1 MRVGIL
7 GPLEVTSGGQHV
19 ELAGARLR
27 ALLIRLALDAGRTVS
42 VPALADALWGDAAP
56 ADPANAV
63 QSLVSRLRRALPD
76 DTVSYGPGGYRLDM
90 PADAVDA
97 LRFEQLARQGQ
108 RELRA
113 GDPAGA
119 GRSLAAALR
128 LWRGEPL
135 AEVADAPYAAAPAAR
150 WAELRLSAI
159 EDRIEADL
167 AVGGGEHLVAE
178 LEELTRAH
186 QLRERPHALLVQAL
200 YQAGRQA
207 EALAAYDALRD
218 RLADE
223 LGLDPSPQLQELRTA
238 VLRADPALAGRR
250 PARRGNLRAAL
261 TSFVGR
267 EPERARIEQQL
278 SAGRLVTLVGPGG
291 AGKTRLATTVAAEHA
306 KRGDGAVWLV
316 ELAAV
321 VDPVDLTQTV
331 LAALDLRELPHLD
344 SAAKPPAPRDA
355 TSRLV
360 EVLAAPGTLVVLDNC
375 EHLVAAVAQLADD
388 LLSRCP
394 RLRIV
399 ATSRE
404 PLGILGE
411 NLCPVAPLS
420 LPEPGADVARALS
433 FPVVELLRDRA
444 VAVRPDFAVDEGNV
458 AAVVEICRRLDGLP
472 LAIELAAARLRTL
485 SPQHVAARLD
495 DRFRLLTGGSRTAL
509 ARHRTLRAVVAW
521 SWDLLGEQERL
532 LAERLAVFP
541 AGIAHDSAAG
551 VCAGPDLPAAEV
563 PDLLDALVDRS
574 LLQIVDDTEPR
585 YRMLDTIREYGLEQL
600 AAAGTLAATR
610 DAHLAWFLGLVEA
623 AEPKLRGPEQ
633 IVWTARLIAERENLL
648 AALYHACDTGD
659 SDSAVRMG
667 ASLGLFW
674 TVLGDNAEAATWLGQ
689 ALAVPG
695 PSPAPTRTLARVFH
709 LVNKA
714 AVEPPRDGLAV
725 MEEFAK
731 IAGEV
736 DPAWDHPLFALVE
749 PALAMMSDDTAAG
762 LASIERRL
770 GHPDPWAQAMLL
782 LGRAF
787 IRDNAGD
794 ADGMYAD
801 MTDAVARLRAI
812 GDRGGLSIALTALA
826 EAELVRGRGES
837 AVAMLHE
844 SIALVR
850 QLSSDDDSGYARMRL
865 SAMRVHLGEYDAA
878 RADLLDLARS
888 GNGRDACGALLTLGD
903 LDRYQGRLDEAGEH
917 YAAAKAQVAD
927 TFMVSPQFLALI
939 GTSVAHLAVARGEL
953 AVAREEL
960 AAATAAGMQV
970 KDMPVVAKVGVAVA
984 DYWLAAGEPERAGQ
998 VLGAADR
1005 IRGVADQGSPDAV
1018 RVAAAVAGDP
1028 AAERGHAR
1036 GRELDRVQALA
1047 ALEVDAGA
1055 GGRRLP

>member
-7 GPLEVTSGGQHV
+7 GPLEVDSGGRHI
-19 ELAGARLR
+19 EITGARLR

-63 QSLVSRLRRALPD
+63 QSLVSRLRRLLPD
-76 DTVSYGPGGYRLDM
+76 GTVSFGPGGYRLDL
-90 PADAVDA
+90 PAEDVDA

-119 GRSLAAALR
+119 VRSLAAALG

-150 WAELRLSAI
+150 WAELRLSAV
-159 EDRIEADL
+159 EDRIEAEL
-167 AVGGGEHLVAE
+167 AGDGGEHLVAE
-178 LEELTRAH
+178 LEELTRVH
-186 QLRERPHALLVQAL
+186 PLRERPHALLVQAL

-207 EALAAYDALRD
+207 EALSAYDALRD
-218 RLADE
+218 RLADQ
-223 LGLDPSPQLQELRTA
+223 LGLDPSPQLRELRTA
-238 VLRADPALAGRR
+238 VLRADPALAGRK
-250 PARRGNLRAAL
+250 PVRRGNLRAAL

-278 SAGRLVTLVGPGG
+278 ATGRLVTLVGPGG

-306 KRGDGAVWLV
+306 GRGDGAVWLV
-316 ELAAV
+316 ELAGV
-321 VDPVDLTQTV
+321 VDPIDLTQTV
-331 LAALDLRELPHLD
+331 LAALELRELPHLE
-344 SAAKPPAPRDA
+344 STGTPPAPRDA
-355 TSRLV
+355 VSRLV
-360 EVLAAPGTLVVLDNC
+360 EALSSPGTLVLLDNC
-375 EHLVAAVAQLADD
+375 EHIVAAVAQLADD

-411 NLCPVAPLS
+411 ALCPVTPLS
-420 LPEPGADVARALS
+420 LPEPDADVARALT

-509 ARHRTLRAVVAW
+509 ARHRTLRAVVDW

-532 LAERLAVFP
+532 LAARLAVFP

-551 VCAGPDLPAAEV
+551 VCAGPDLPADEV

-574 LLQIVDDTEPR
+574 LLQLVPAAEPR

-600 AAAGTLAATR
+600 AAAGTLAAAR
-610 DAHLAWFLGLVEA
+610 GAHLAWFLELAET

-633 IVWTARLIAERENLL
+633 IEWIGRLVTERDNVL
-648 AALYHACDTGD
+648 AALHHACDTGD
-659 SDSAVRMG
+659 ADAAVRMG

-695 PSPAPTRTLARVFH
+695 PSPAQTRTLARIFH
-709 LVNKA
+709 LINKA
-714 AVEPPRDGLAV
+714 AVEPSQEGVASV
-725 MEEFAK
+725 METFVKLA
-731 IAGEV
+731 AEV
-736 DPAWDHPLFALVE
+736 DPEWDHPLFALVE
-749 PALAMMSDDTAAG
+749 PAMAMVGDDTEAG
-762 LASIERRL
+762 LAAIERRL
-770 GHPDPWAQAMLL
+770 GRADPWAQAMLL
-782 LGRAF
+782 AARAF
-787 IRDNAGD
+787 IRDNDGD

-801 MTDAVARLRAI
+801 LTDAVARLRAI
-812 GDRGGLSIALTALA
+812 GDRAGLSVALTALA
-826 EAELVRGRGES
+826 EAELVRGRGAA
-837 AVAMLHE
+837 AVGLLHE
-844 SIALVR
+844 SISLVR

-865 SAMRVHLGEYDAA
+865 AAMRVHLGEYDAA
-878 RADLLDLARS
+878 RADLRELARG
-888 GNGRDACGALLTLGD
+888 GNGRDVCGALLTLGD
-903 LDRYQGRLDEAGEH
+903 LARYQDRLDEAGEY
-917 YAAAKAQVAD
+917 YAAAKQQVAE

-939 GTSVAHLAVARGEL
+939 GTSVAHLTVARRDLDTARAEL
-953 AVAREEL
+953 ASALVA
-960 AAATAAGMQV
+960 GVQV
-970 KDMPVVAKVGVAVA
+970 RDMPVVAKVGVAVA
-984 DYWLAAGEPERAGQ
+984 DYWLAVGEPERAGY
-998 VLGAADR
+998 VLGAAER
-1005 IRGVADQGSPDAV
+1005 IRGVADRGSPDAV
-1018 RVAAAVAGDP
+1018 RVSALVEADP
-1028 AAERGHAR
+1028 AGRSGYAR
-1036 GRELDRVQALA
+1036 GRDLDRPQALT
-1047 ALEVDAGA
+1047 ALD
-1055 GGRRLP
+1055 L